1 MSIDHTRLT
10 KAVGISLEF
19 IIQITPM
26 SFYGSIC
33 LEITGVS
40 PYISR
45 HAILARKRDER
56 ERERGRALLQMPCR
70 QAMLKDSS
78 GMVSDRAYCLLSVCE
93 CKQPIREIRNG
104 YIRNTTTHTSDSLL
118 VLSHVSL
125 KTTIFTEES

>member
-56 ERERGRALLQMPCR
+56 ERARESIVTDAMQTGYAERFLRDGFR
-70 QAMLKDSS
+70 QSIL
-78 GMVSDRAYCLLSVCE
+78 
-93 CKQPIREIRNG
+93 
-104 YIRNTTTHTSDSLL
+104 
-118 VLSHVSL
+118 
-125 KTTIFTEES
+125 FT

>member
-56 ERERGRALLQMPCR
+56 ERERARESIVTDAMQTGYAERFLRDGFR
-70 QAMLKDSS
+70 QSIL
-78 GMVSDRAYCLLSVCE
+78 
-93 CKQPIREIRNG
+93 
-104 YIRNTTTHTSDSLL
+104 
-118 VLSHVSL
+118 
-125 KTTIFTEES
+125 FT